1 MKDCREC
8 RFSTISYSKLM
19 CSAQSFPKPVEY
31 MRDERSMCG
40 LAGALFEEK
49 QDRKYGEYDD

>member
-8 RFSTISYSKLM
+8 ANSMLSYAKLM
-19 CSAQSFPKPVEY
+19 CVAQSFPKPVEF

-40 LAGALFEEK
+40 LEGRLFEEK
-49 QDRKYGEYDD
+49 QDRKYAEYE

>member
-8 RFSTISYSKLM
+8 KFSMISYSKLM
-19 CSAQSFPKPVEY
+19 CVAQSFPKPVEF

-40 LAGALFEEK
+40 LEGRMYEE
-49 QDRKYGEYDD
+49 RAEHKYSEYE

>member
-8 RFSTISYSKLM
+8 ANSMLSYSKLM
-19 CSAQSFPKPVEY
+19 CVAQIFPKPVEF

-40 LAGALFEEK
+40 LEGRLFEQKE
-49 QDRKYGEYDD
+49 DRKYAEYE